1 MAPVMSLS
9 RRPLSFIL
17 AAAALAWAGSPAQAA
32 SAVVTTPEVRAE
44 LTAQALQ
51 GVAPGQTV
59 WLGLEIQHQP
69 GWHTY
74 WKNPG
79 DSGLPSSLQW
89 QLPAQVSAGEI
100 AWPTPKKLPVGPLLN
115 YGYEGRLLLPVPL
128 KIGPGFAA
136 ATLPVRLHAEWLVC
150 KEVCIPEQGDFALDV
165 PAQAATVGSDA
176 FATAFAALP
185 QTVAAAQAS
194 ARIVGTNLVVSVAG
208 LPAAWQGRP
217 IDFLPE
223 AAGVIANAAA
233 PEASWQ
239 GSTWNAKIA
248 IDPQRSAGP
257 AILPAVLSTPG
268 QAAGVA
274 LQVKVESPWPPIAAA
289 APLPPITVAA
299 ANPAPPAPATAAAG
313 GLALTLALALAGGL
327 LLNLMPCVFPVLS
340 LKVLSFAAHAH
351 DRSKLVAGAVA
362 YLVGVVLSFM
372 ALAGLLLA
380 LRAGGEQLGWGF
392 QLQQPAV
399 VAALALLFTLIGLN
413 LAGVFDFGSL
423 LPSSWASARARHPL
437 VDSLLTGVL
446 AVAVASPCTAPFMGA
461 SLGVAVTL
469 PAAQAL
475 AVFAALGVGM
485 ALPMLLASLWPALAD
500 ALPRPGPWMVHVRGL
515 LAFPMFATVVWLVWV
530 L

>member
-1 MAPVMSLS
+1 MSLS

-79 DSGLPSSLQW
+79 DSGLPTSLQW

-327 LLNLMPCVFPVLS
+327 
-340 LKVLSFAAHAH
+340 
-351 DRSKLVAGAVA
+351 
-362 YLVGVVLSFM
+362 
-372 ALAGLLLA
+372 
-380 LRAGGEQLGWGF
+380 
-392 QLQQPAV
+392 
-399 VAALALLFTLIGLN
+399 
-413 LAGVFDFGSL
+413 
-423 LPSSWASARARHPL
+423 
-437 VDSLLTGVL
+437 
-446 AVAVASPCTAPFMGA
+446 
-461 SLGVAVTL
+461 
-469 PAAQAL
+469 
-475 AVFAALGVGM
+475 
-485 ALPMLLASLWPALAD
+485 
-500 ALPRPGPWMVHVRGL
+500 
-515 LAFPMFATVVWLVWV
+515 
-530 L
+530 